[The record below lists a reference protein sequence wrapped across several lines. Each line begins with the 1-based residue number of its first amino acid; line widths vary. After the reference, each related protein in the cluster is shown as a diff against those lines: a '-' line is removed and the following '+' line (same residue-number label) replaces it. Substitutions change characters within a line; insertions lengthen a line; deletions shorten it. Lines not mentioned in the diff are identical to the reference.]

1 MLPATTMN
9 ITRTLMAAAVIGG
22 APFLISN
29 LQRGE
34 KISFA
39 VAEGSSV
46 TKSFTTSITSSLDD
60 MQMLMNGEE
69 NAMMPSIEMDMEVTS
84 TVKVTDTYG
93 AIADGRPSKL
103 SRKFEEIGMGIDM
116 EMAIEMMGDT
126 QDEAMEGSGESELE
140 GKTVEFTWDKDAGE
154 YVVQFAEDENGDKEL
169 LEGLTE
175 DMSLRGLLP
184 KSEVAEGDTWEIDM
198 ANLVIIM
205 APGGD
210 LGLEVDMD
218 DEAGMMG
225 GGPDP
230 EMMSDF
236 SALLGGEIDGE
247 FTGKLMSV
255 REVDGNRIA
264 VIEIV
269 VEIDTKADLIDMAL
283 EQMDQEE
290 LPEGMEMD
298 VTMMDVEFAYEAKG
312 ELLWN
317 LTKGHV
323 AGFELKGETA
333 MAMEMAMEMSGMME
347 MTMEMSMEMSGELGY
362 SITVE

>member
-1 MLPATTMN
+1 
-9 ITRTLMAAAVIGG
+9 
-22 APFLISN
+22 
-29 LQRGE
+29 
-34 KISFA
+34 
-39 VAEGSSV
+39 
-46 TKSFTTSITSSLDD
+46 
-60 MQMLMNGEE
+60 
-69 NAMMPSIEMDMEVTS
+69 
-84 TVKVTDTYG
+84 
-93 AIADGRPSKL
+93 
-103 SRKFEEIGMGIDM
+103 
-116 EMAIEMMGDT
+116 
-126 QDEAMEGSGESELE
+126 
-140 GKTVEFTWDKDAGE
+140 
-154 YVVQFAEDENGDKEL
+154 
-169 LEGLTE
+169 
-175 DMSLRGLLP
+175 
-184 KSEVAEGDTWEIDM
+184 
-198 ANLVIIM
+198 
-205 APGGD
+205 
-210 LGLEVDMD
+210 
-218 DEAGMMG
+218 
-225 GGPDP
+225 
-230 EMMSDF
+230 
-236 SALLGGEIDGE
+236 
-247 FTGKLMSV
+247 MSV